1 MFLSVY
7 PPFTSMMVPN
17 MVVLSSHVPELA
29 ILSLSVSHTKPM
41 HEANRREQM
50 CIVFEMK
57 EDGDPALASTRRHDT
72 HEGGCCCGLCWAELL
87 DSSLPTALTR
97 LPDPRGMSGAGLQ

>member
-1 MFLSVY
+1 MI
-7 PPFTSMMVPN
+7 VPN

-29 ILSLSVSHTKPM
+29 IISLSVSHTKPM

-72 HEGGCCCGLCWAELL
+72 HEGGCCGLCWAELL

-97 LPDPRGMSGAGLQ
+97 LPDPRGMSGAGCNDCADFI

>member
-1 MFLSVY
+1 
-7 PPFTSMMVPN
+7 MMVLN
-17 MVVLSSHVPELA
+17 MVVLSFHSAELA
-29 ILSLSVSHTKPM
+29 LLSLSVDHTKPM
-41 HEANRREQM
+41 HEANRREQV

-72 HEGGCCCGLCWAELL
+72 HEGGCCGLCWADLL

-97 LPDPRGMSGAGLQ
+97 LPDPRGMSGAGCNDCAGFV